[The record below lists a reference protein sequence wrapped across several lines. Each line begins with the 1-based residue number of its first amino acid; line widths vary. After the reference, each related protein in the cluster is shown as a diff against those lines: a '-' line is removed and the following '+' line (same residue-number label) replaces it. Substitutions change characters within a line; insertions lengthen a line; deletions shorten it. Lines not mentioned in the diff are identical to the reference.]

1 MKSSDLIA
9 MCLSNLTRRKV
20 RTSLTVMGVVV
31 GTCAIMVMIS
41 LGVAMKVNQELM
53 LSQMGDLTMIE
64 VYNYNRAPDA
74 PALDDAAVAKMQALD
89 GVKIATPFYRPW
101 DISMRMYAGKNDRY
115 EMYLYSMIGVY
126 PEALQEFGYE
136 LKEGRFVT
144 GEDKPFTVVMGEYA
158 AYSFRDTRKR
168 GRNDMVWPEPDA
180 TGEIKKPFVD
190 MAREKLILRT
200 DALKDGGKQVE
211 FNPVVVGTLKEDWSK
226 GYETREGIFVNINDL
241 KNLVAQYN
249 KINNIKTTDNKG
261 YENLKVKVTD
271 ISKVAAVE
279 EQIKAMGFETWSME
293 NIRKPMEEQARQQQL
308 ILGGLGA
315 ISLFVAALGITNT
328 MIMSIYE
335 RTREIGVMKVLGC
348 VLGNI
353 RTVFLMEAGLIGFIG
368 GVVGIVI
375 SYGISFGLNYISM
388 MGMGGGGGGYGF
400 SMGGIIGGG
409 MGGMGGQI
417 SIIPLWLVLLS
428 LVFSTL
434 IGLISGFG
442 PANRAVKIS
451 ALEAIKHE

>member
-20 RTSLTVMGVVV
+20 RTSLTIMGVVV

-41 LGVAMKVNQELM
+41 LGVAMKVNQEEM
-53 LSQMGDLTMIE
+53 LAQMGDLTVIQ
-64 VYNYNRAPDA
+64 VYNYNRSADSTV
-74 PALDDAAVAKMQALD
+74 LDDAAVAKIQVMD
-89 GVKIATPFYRPW
+89 GVKVATPFYQPW
-101 DISMRMYAGKNDRY
+101 DISMRLYAGKNDRY
-115 EMYLYSMIGVY
+115 EMYLYSMVGVY
-126 PEALQEFGYE
+126 PEALEEFGYE
-136 LKEGRFVT
+136 LKEGRYVT
-144 GEDKPFTVVMGEYA
+144 AEDKPFTVVVGEYT

-168 GRNDMVWPEPDA
+168 GGNDMVWPEPDMN
-180 TGEIKKPFVD
+180 GEIKKPFVNLNKD
-190 MAREKLILRT
+190 ELTLRT
-200 DALKDGGKQVE
+200 DELKEGGKQLE

-226 GYETREGIFVNINDL
+226 GYETREGIFVSIYDL

-249 KINNIKTTDNKG
+249 KINNIKTTDNNKG
-261 YENLKVKVTD
+261 YENVKVKVTD

-279 EQIKAMGFETWSME
+279 EQIQAMGFETWSME
-293 NIRKPMEEQARQQQL
+293 SIRKPMEEQARQQQL

-368 GVVGIVI
+368 GVVGIII

-388 MGMGGGGGGYGF
+388 VGMGGGENYGF
-400 SMGGIIGGG
+400 SMGGLFGG
-409 MGGMGGQI
+409 MGGTGSKI
-417 SIIPLWLVLLS
+417 SIIPPWLVALS
-428 LVFSTL
+428 LVFATL

>member
-41 LGVAMKVNQELM
+41 LGVAMKVNQEEM
-53 LSQMGDLTMIE
+53 LAQMGDLTVIE
-64 VYNYNRAPDA
+64 VYNYNRSADSA
-74 PALDDAAVAKMQALD
+74 VLDDAAVAKIQAME
-89 GVKIATPFYRPW
+89 GVKVATPFYQPW
-101 DISMRMYAGKNDRY
+101 DISMRLYAGKNDRY
-115 EMYLYSMIGVY
+115 EMYLYSMVGVY
-126 PEALQEFGYE
+126 PEAMQEFGYE
-136 LKEGRFVT
+136 LKEGRYMT
-144 GEDKPFTVVMGEYA
+144 AADKPFTVVVGEYT
-158 AYSFRDTRKR
+158 AYRFRDTRKR
-168 GRNDMVWPEPDA
+168 GGNDMVWPEPDMN
-180 TGEIKKPFVD
+180 GEIKKPFVD
-190 MAREKLILRT
+190 LNKEELTLRT
-200 DALKDGGKQVE
+200 DELKEGGKQLE

-226 GYETREGIFVNINDL
+226 GYETYEGIFVSIYDL

-249 KINNIKTTDNKG
+249 KINNIKTTDTNKG
-261 YENLKVKVTD
+261 YENVKVKVTD
-271 ISKVAAVE
+271 ISKVAAVQ
-279 EQIKAMGFETWSME
+279 EQIEAMGFDTWSME
-293 NIRKPMEEQARQQQL
+293 SIRKPMEEQARQQQL

-348 VLGNI
+348 TLGNI

-368 GVVGIVI
+368 GVVGIII

-388 MGMGGGGGGYGF
+388 AGMDGGGGYGF
-400 SMGGIIGGG
+400 SMGGLFGG
-409 MGGMGGQI
+409 MGGNGSKI
-417 SIIPLWLVLLS
+417 SIIPPWLVALS
-428 LVFSTL
+428 LVFATL
-434 IGLISGFG
+434 IGLVSGFG